1 MDQMEFNLIVGD
13 FFFLV
18 LDNRFWYGHNMT

>member
-1 MDQMEFNLIVGD
+1 MARDIDGD

-18 LDNRFWYGHNMT
+18 LTKI